1 LDRQGY
7 VTQWDRDVYNSSTL
21 ELYNNFA
28 EFVAMHYALS
38 IRDDTEYW
46 RTISNKTFNPEM
58 TKLIPTVAK
67 GFADLANRKMFHF
80 NHQDFGGIHC
90 VATGMHFFVMSK
102 LNTIFASHVFGTDV
116 KSIVDSF
123 VDSRDKLQKKW
134 QAAASRAPS
143 LFQYLKTNVHNE

>member
-1 LDRQGY
+1 
-7 VTQWDRDVYNSSTL
+7 
-21 ELYNNFA
+21 
-28 EFVAMHYALS
+28 
-38 IRDDTEYW
+38 
-46 RTISNKTFNPEM
+46 
-58 TKLIPTVAK
+58 
-67 GFADLANRKMFHF
+67 
-80 NHQDFGGIHC
+80 
-90 VATGMHFFVMSK
+90 MHFFVMSK